1 MHVQKSFDERD
12 VGTLYLVSTPIGNL
26 EDMTYRAV
34 NVLKQVDEIAA
45 EDTRHTKKLL
55 THFEIATPLTSYH
68 EHNKASAGKKLI
80 DKLLAGR
87 SIALVSDAGM
97 PAISDPGSELVAEAI
112 RARIPVVPVPGANAA
127 LTALI
132 ASGLSTTVFH
142 FYGFLPRTPKK
153 MREQLEQLS
162 HHEGTLI
169 FYEAPHRLSKTLDM
183 MQKTWGNRR
192 AVLARELT
200 KRHEE
205 FMRGTLDELLQWVKE
220 HPPRGEYCVLVEGLA
235 MTNAGQDLWWK
246 ELSVQEHVE
255 RYRKRGDDLKQAIKK
270 AAQDRGVPKREI
282 YAVIHRDSDTT

>member
-55 THFEIATPLTSYH
+55 THFEIAAPLTSYH

-112 RARIPVVPVPGANAA
+112 RARIPVVPVPGERCAYRTDRFRPFYNRFSFLRIFTAHTEKNARA
-127 LTALI
+127 TGTAEP
-132 ASGLSTTVFH
+132 S
-142 FYGFLPRTPKK
+142 
-153 MREQLEQLS
+153 
-162 HHEGTLI
+162 
-169 FYEAPHRLSKTLDM
+169 
-183 MQKTWGNRR
+183 
-192 AVLARELT
+192 
-200 KRHEE
+200 
-205 FMRGTLDELLQWVKE
+205 
-220 HPPRGEYCVLVEGLA
+220 
-235 MTNAGQDLWWK
+235 
-246 ELSVQEHVE
+246 
-255 RYRKRGDDLKQAIKK
+255 
-270 AAQDRGVPKREI
+270 
-282 YAVIHRDSDTT
+282 